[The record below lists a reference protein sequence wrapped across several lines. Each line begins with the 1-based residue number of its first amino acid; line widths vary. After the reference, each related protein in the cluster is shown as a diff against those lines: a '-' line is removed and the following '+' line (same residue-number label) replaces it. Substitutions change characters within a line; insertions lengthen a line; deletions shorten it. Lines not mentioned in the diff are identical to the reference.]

1 MSRSSS
7 FSLAADWSRATS
19 ARSLS
24 RSASSLSRSS
34 LASSVSPNQPN
45 RSRNGLSARFAP
57 SWTGATTSIAPVWT
71 DLSGP
76 SEDSPKYAVSRTR
89 QQATSASRTARRR
102 RTCLSYIP
110 GSSELGA
117 RGGYRRP
124 RRSGG
129 ADSLATGPAAVVR
142 AVAVRAVDRLELLE
156 RAARAHRDASQRGLR
171 AVRGHL
177 RLVAQPL
184 VEALEQRAA
193 AGEHD
198 PAVHDV
204 RGQLG
209 RRAVERLLDRVDDLD
224 ERLLER
230 GAHLLGR
237 QHDGLRQPGDEVA
250 AADLSLHLLLERVRG
265 ADLELDLL
273 GGLLADQELVLLLD
287 VVDDR
292 LVELVAADADRL
304 RDDDPAERD
313 HRDLRGA
320 AADVDDHVARR
331 LPDGKAGADRG
342 RHRLL
347 DQVCLARACRQAR
360 LLDGALLHPGHARGH
375 ADHYARVRPAVL
387 VHLLDEVAQHLLGHV
402 EVGDDAVLERADRR
416 DGAGRAAEHPLRLDP
431 DRVHL
436 PRARVDRDDRRLGQH
451 DAAPAHVDERVGSAE
466 VDGHVA
472 AAEARQVGEEAHA
485 GRSVKQVQ

>member
-89 QQATSASRTARRR
+89 QQATSASKTARRR

-117 RGGYRRP
+117 RGSYRRP

-313 HRDLRGA
+313 HGDLGRA
-320 AADVDDHVARR
+320 AADVDDHVAGR
-331 LPDGKAGADRG
+331 LAHRQTRADRG

-347 DQVCLARACRQAR
+347 DQVRLARAGRQAR
-360 LLDGALLHPGHARGH
+360 LLDRALLDAGHARRH
-375 ADHYARVRPAVL
+375 ADDDARVRPAVL

-402 EVGDDAVLERADRR
+402 EVGDHAVLERPDRLDR
-416 DGAGRAAEHPLRLDP
+416 PGRPAEHALRLDP
-431 DRVHL
+431 DRMHL
-436 PRARVDRDDRRLGQH
+436 AGARVDRHHGRLGEH
-451 DAAPAHVDERVGSAE
+451 DAAPAHVYERVGGPE
-466 VDGHVA
+466 IDGHVA
-472 AAEARQVGEEAHA
+472 AAHTCEVAEKAHS
-485 GRSVKQVQ
+485 RSDR